1 MHFSEDARA
10 DYDKAECIV
19 QSRLATQRI
28 YSPSYFVRISISQ
41 GRTDS
46 WDVDSGSNLK
56 HQAIIRVEFRLHDY

>member
-19 QSRLATQRI
+19 QSRLAPQPI
-28 YSPSYFVRISISQ
+28 YSPSYFVGISISR

-56 HQAIIRVEFRLHDY
+56 HQAIVRVDFRLYDC